1 MRAQLAGLQVEDE
14 IVAING
20 AVAKPKAAASAVQIA
35 SIGGGDVELR
45 VVRGQREHGK
55 LMM

>member
-1 MRAQLAGLQVEDE
+1 MRAQLAGLQVKDE
-14 IVAING
+14 IVSING
-20 AVAKPKAAASAVQIA
+20 AVAKAKTAASAVQIA
-35 SIGGGDVELR
+35 SIGGGGIELR